1 MIVPLLVAF
10 LIFQTVVIALLAGR
24 LLGGGDA

>member
-1 MIVPLLVAF
+1 MTVPILVAA
-10 LIFQTVVIALLAGR
+10 LIFQTVVIALLAAR

>member
-1 MIVPLLVAF
+1 MTVPILVAA
-10 LIFQTVVIALLAGR
+10 LIFQTIVIALLAGR